1 MGNVSYS
8 AHISNGKSAITSKSK
23 LLGVAKH
30 NLRKYKSPEYSSDN
44 ILLLRGTEDL
54 YQDVKNV
61 YHQEFDEVVQQYNQK
76 HKRADS
82 RIEDYFEHVANL
94 EQDMAVEIIFQ
105 CGDKKFWEEHMDKK
119 EKMYNVYAY
128 LLSTMERLL
137 PNFKVA
143 NAVIHFDEA
152 SPHMHVVGV
161 PVWEG
166 AKKGLSKK
174 VSKRNVFTPESLSV
188 ILQDKLREEAGSC
201 FRFNVKEELAEKKQG
216 RNHDLSVMEYKVA
229 KETERLEE
237 LQREVVD
244 TDNELFASKLA
255 YRQVQREN
263 EDELR
268 EIKQEI
274 SEKQS
279 ENLKLDYVISYKRD
293 KLKEYDDEISKWEQ
307 FKNTLIMLKEYISAY
322 LPLSPLIEE
331 FANCVEHK
339 KDIEAGNSFRGL
351 LNALGQFLRAFKEL
365 IVDGVCW
372 FPRLMRWETSKGEV
386 GVKGESRFS
395 FPKATHNESGVGLK
409 KYVSVE
415 EALDDLPK
423 VIYDENGS
431 ADYLEMPKTEYQ
443 KRMRNV
449 EKVTEHFMP
458 QMSELD
464 KYIVEHVKPGGNY
477 MDIPPDVKSSRIR
490 RLQREGGH
498 TTCYGRMK
506 PDEPS
511 YTINTYFNRPNVGC
525 NIHYREDRLITVREA
540 LRLQS
545 FPDSYVVVSSSKQ
558 GRNLIVGNAVPP
570 MLAEVMAKEL
580 KKYVEEEI

>member
-61 YHQEFDEVVQQYNQK
+61 YHQEFDEVIKEYNEKQ
-76 HKRADS
+76 KRAD
-82 RIEDYFEHVANL
+82 RKIEDYFDHVANL

-386 GVKGESRFS
+386 APVFS
-395 FPKATHNESGVGLK
+395 DYKNEGYDYRLKAYMNVVTKE
-409 KYVSVE
+409 KYS
-415 EALDDLPK
+415 
-423 VIYDENGS
+423 I
-431 ADYLEMPKTEYQ
+431 
-443 KRMRNV
+443 
-449 EKVTEHFMP
+449 
-458 QMSELD
+458 
-464 KYIVEHVKPGGNY
+464 
-477 MDIPPDVKSSRIR
+477 
-490 RLQREGGH
+490 
-498 TTCYGRMK
+498 
-506 PDEPS
+506 
-511 YTINTYFNRPNVGC
+511 
-525 NIHYREDRLITVREA
+525 
-540 LRLQS
+540 
-545 FPDSYVVVSSSKQ
+545 DSIQ
-558 GRNLIVGNAVPP
+558 
-570 MLAEVMAKEL
+570 
-580 KKYVEEEI
+580 EEIKPENRIGTLEQLEQGIVAAEEMVQEVERTRVRGRE